1 MEGGFVMIAYLCNK
15 CHKPL
20 DLKDE
25 QILHLEIRMGER
37 GVTSEGRYGSGWSAD
52 LCSTCAKELSPYIG
66 ESYYCGAKYVQ
77 QKAGE

>member
-1 MEGGFVMIAYLCNK
+1 M
-15 CHKPL
+15 
-20 DLKDE
+20 LKGQFAAE
-25 QILHLEIRMGER
+25 

-66 ESYYCGAKYVQ
+66 ENYYCGAKYVQ